1 MSRNLHRHKWWMLG
15 LAVVLVSIAVLKFT
29 GPGVADEERKPAKAR
44 PRNGNTAAETER
56 SAQAPNRV
64 PVVKPQAGGI
74 ARISVQPGTM
84 ESFDFADLFAKV
96 SGYVKLQGVDIGS
109 KVSAGDVLV
118 EIDAPEYEE
127 ALHETSAAVAQSQA
141 QVTQMEARE
150 ETAKAELE
158 AAQANIT
165 LANAELEKATSYLKF
180 RKIQYERVKG
190 LYDLKSID
198 ERLVDEK
205 YEQRDAAE
213 AAENSA
219 KASIA
224 AAKAQVVAARAR
236 IASAAA
242 DVLDAKAKV
251 RLAQAKESR
260 AQVFVSYTKI
270 ISPYNGVVTRR
281 SFHVGD
287 FIRAA
292 DQGGAVPLLTVAR
305 TDMMRVI
312 VQIPERD
319 VPFADVGDSAEIV
332 PNVLDS
338 EKYHG
343 KIARMSNSEDRV
355 TRTMRAEIDIPNPK
369 NRLRDG
375 MFCRVTISLD
385 SSAKGLRVP
394 SSSVFIDRQTKKS
407 AVYVVVDGK
416 ARRRTVEIGQ
426 DDGRMT
432 EIVSG
437 ISATDLVVQRPSGE
451 LGDNVPVE
459 VEEAT
464 IDEARPP
471 RVGQGSGAATS

>member
-1 MSRNLHRHKWWMLG
+1 
-15 LAVVLVSIAVLKFT
+15 LAAILASFAVLKFS
-29 GPGVADEERKPAKAR
+29 GPGVADEERKPAKAP
-44 PRNGNTAAETER
+44 PRNGNKAAESER
-56 SAQAPNRV
+56 TAQAPSRV
-64 PVVKPQAGGI
+64 AVVKPQAGGI
-74 ARISVQPGTM
+74 ARSSEQPGTM
-84 ESFDFADLFAKV
+84 ESFDFADLYAKV
-96 SGYVKLQGVDIGS
+96 SGYVKQQKVDIGS
-109 KVSAGDVLV
+109 KVSAGDMLV

-127 ALHETSAAVAQSQA
+127 ALNEAAAAVSQAEA
-141 QVTQMEARE
+141 QVTQMEARVA
-150 ETAKAELE
+150 TAKAELE
-158 AAQANIT
+158 AAQTNIT
-165 LANAELEKATSYLKF
+165 LAEADLAKATSFFKF

-205 YEQRDAAE
+205 YEQKDSAE

-219 KASIA
+219 RASIA
-224 AAKAQVVAARAR
+224 AAKSQVVASQAR
-236 IASAAA
+236 IASAEA

-251 RLAQAKESR
+251 RLAKAKESR
-260 AQVFVSYTKI
+260 ARVFVSYTKI

-312 VQIPERD
+312 IQVPERD
-319 VPFADVGDSAEIV
+319 VPYADVGDPAIII
-332 PNVLDS
+332 PNVLDN
-338 EKYHG
+338 ERIHG
-343 KIARMSNSEDRV
+343 KVARISNSEDRV

-369 NRLRDG
+369 NKLRDG

-385 SSAKGLRVP
+385 ASAKGLRIP
-394 SSSVFIDRQTKKS
+394 SSSVFVDRQTKKT

-426 DDGRMT
+426 EDGRMT

-459 VEEAT
+459 AEET
-464 IDEARPP
+464 TNNEGRSP
-471 RVGQGSGAATS
+471 RVGQGAGSANS